1 MLCEDDESVIH
12 RSNHYRGYG
21 IGQMYLF
28 IDWPGEATTTMCLN
42 IKLIIREVWDTQ
54 HTAEARAGWCY
65 SVSWAKLITLWVSI

>member
-28 IDWPGEATTTMCLN
+28 MDWPGEATTTMCLS

-54 HTAEARAGWCY
+54 HTAEGWM
-65 SVSWAKLITLWVSI
+65 VL